1 MTKQTLQQAHKKA
14 IDPKKGGPYTEQEK
28 LDRRNKVYNFHFEK
42 GYSAVR
48 IAEELGVSR
57 NTINSDIKE
66 LYIQFADELP
76 DHEIAGLFLSQIHA
90 FKFQKARLVE
100 KIEKQTEPKIQVQL
114 EKIISDID
122 YRIGQIVM
130 NLMKGKYGVHSSIHV
145 KARLADEREK

>member
-1 MTKQTLQQAHKKA
+1 MTKQTLEEAQKKA

-28 LDRRNKVYNFHFEK
+28 LIRRNKVYNLHFEK
-42 GYSAVR
+42 GYSALR
-48 IAEELGVSR
+48 IAEDLGVNR

-76 DHEIAGLFLSQIHA
+76 DHEVAGLFLSQIHA

-100 KIEKQTEPKIQVQL
+100 KIEKQNEPKIQMQL

-122 YRIGQIVM
+122 YRIGQIVVK
-130 NLMKGKYGVHSSIHV
+130 LMKGKYGVVTSIRV
-145 KARLADEREK
+145 KERLTKEKEE